1 MVFILKF
8 GLVDMTTRFEILRP
22 VSEDD
27 LHTAPRIIRV
37 LKQFPAQGRLANTE
51 IKDMGVKATVAT
63 RYACE
68 KGILRRIPRFEEL
81 KKLETVRFWSSQPAL
96 RFRFQKH
103 AATKL
108 HRRNI
113 HA

>member
-1 MVFILKF
+1 MFILKF
-8 GLVDMTTRFEILRP
+8 GLVDMTTRFEVLRP

-27 LHTAPRIIRV
+27 LHTAPRITRV
-37 LKQFPAQGRLANTE
+37 LKQFPAQGRLTDTE
-51 IKDMGVKATVAT
+51 IKDMGAKATAAT

-81 KKLETVRFWSSQPAL
+81 KKLETTVLVQPAL
-96 RFRFQKH
+96 RFRLQKH

-108 HRRNI
+108 YRRNM